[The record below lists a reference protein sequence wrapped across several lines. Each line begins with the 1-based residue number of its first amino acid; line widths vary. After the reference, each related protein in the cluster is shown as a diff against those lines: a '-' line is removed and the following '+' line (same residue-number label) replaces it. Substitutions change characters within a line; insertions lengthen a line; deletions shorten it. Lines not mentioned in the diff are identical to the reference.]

1 MTITRVGV
9 DYNPVFV
16 EVARRIAKG
25 EPPLWLLIGLTH
37 FGEGIGTD
45 TSDVR
50 KQLKNIVE
58 QMHDA
63 AGVLLKWLP
72 LYQQPQYGLKCPD
85 DVTVVLDALPR
96 IREDLERVNKQG
108 LGRPP
113 NVRRE
118 ICAAVAVEAWR
129 LLRGKAEL
137 RSEELYEV
145 CSEYWRACGGGEI
158 GETDD
163 IENWRR
169 PVKVGSDLIWVRDV
183 LSAIA
188 AQMAAVAAVQNST

>member
-1 MTITRVGV
+1 MTITRVELEY
-9 DYNPVFV
+9 DPVFLG
-16 EVARRIAKG
+16 VARRIAKG

-37 FGEGIGTD
+37 FSRGIGTD

-50 KQLKNIVE
+50 ERFKNTIE

-72 LYQQPQYGLKCPD
+72 IYQHAGYGLQCPD

-96 IREDLERVNKQG
+96 IKKDLERVNKQG

-118 ICAAVAVEAWR
+118 VCAAVVVEAWR

-137 RSEELYEV
+137 RSEELYEA

-169 PVKVGSDLIWVRDV
+169 PVKEGSNHIWVREI
-183 LSAIA
+183 LE
-188 AQMAAVAAVQNST
+188 AVQNST